1 MLTSKYFIQF
11 ADFMVGLFNR
21 NTALLNT
28 IIRDIDLEL
37 SEKAEIQGWHNVN
50 CKSLGIDKI
59 IEKRLLDYYNT
70 NGREMQLLLD
80 KNSLRFNKYMFK
92 NYIIAK
98 SEQDATKIRLKV
110 LPFNK
115 EINKESEVSID
126 MD

>member
-11 ADFMVGLFNR
+11 ADFMVDLFNR
-21 NTALLNT
+21 NTQLVCDITN
-28 IIRDIDLEL
+28 DIDILL
-37 SEKAEIQGWHNVN
+37 SEKEEIQGWHNVN

-59 IEKRLLDYYNT
+59 IEKRLLDYYNI
-70 NGREMQLLLD
+70 NGKEMQLILD
-80 KNSLRFNKYMFK
+80 KNRLRFNKYKFK

-98 SEQDATKIRLKV
+98 SERDATKIRLKV

-115 EINKESEVSID
+115 EINKSEVN

>member
-11 ADFMVGLFNR
+11 ADFMVNLFNR
-21 NTALLNT
+21 NTQLICDITN
-28 IIRDIDLEL
+28 DIDLKL
-37 SEKAEIQGWHNVN
+37 DNIKTLDIPS
-50 CKSLGIDKI
+50 CKSLGIDTI

-70 NGREMQLLLD
+70 NGKEMQLLLD
-80 KNSLRFNKYMFK
+80 KNSLRFNKYKFK

-115 EINKESEVSID
+115 EINKSEVN

>member
-11 ADFMVGLFNR
+11 ADFMVNLFNR

-28 IIRDIDLEL
+28 ISRDIDL
-37 SEKAEIQGWHNVN
+37 IFDIPRNQVN
-50 CKSLGIDKI
+50 NQDNIKKIKEI
-59 IEKRLLDYYNT
+59 IEKRLLDYYNI
-70 NGREMQLLLD
+70 NGKEMQLILD
-80 KNSLRFNKYMFK
+80 KNSLRFNKYKFK

-98 SEQDATKIRLKV
+98 SGQDATKIRLKV

-115 EINKESEVSID
+115 EINKSEVN

>member
-11 ADFMVGLFNR
+11 ADFMVNLFNR
-21 NTALLNT
+21 NTQLVCDITN
-28 IIRDIDLEL
+28 DIDILL
-37 SEKAEIQGWHNVN
+37 SEKEAIQGWHNVN
-50 CKSLGIDKI
+50 CKSLGIDTI
-59 IEKRLLDYYNT
+59 IEKRLLDYYNI
-70 NGREMQLLLD
+70 NGKEMQLILD
-80 KNSLRFNKYMFK
+80 KNSLRFNKYKFK

-115 EINKESEVSID
+115 EINKSEVN

>member
-98 SEQDATKIRLKV
+98 SERDATKIRL
-110 LPFNK
+110 NQQ
-115 EINKESEVSID
+115 SEVN

>member
-11 ADFMVGLFNR
+11 ADFMVDLFNR
-21 NTALLNT
+21 NTQLVCDITN
-28 IIRDIDLEL
+28 DIDILL
-37 SEKAEIQGWHNVN
+37 SEKEEIQGWHNVN

-59 IEKRLLDYYNT
+59 IEKRLLDYYNI
-70 NGREMQLLLD
+70 NGKEMQLILD
-80 KNSLRFNKYMFK
+80 KNSLRFNKYKFK

-98 SEQDATKIRLKV
+98 SERDATKIRLKV

-115 EINKESEVSID
+115 EINKSEVN

>member
-1 MLTSKYFIQF
+1 MLTRKYFIAF
-11 ADFMVGLFNR
+11 ADFMVNLFNR
-21 NTALLNT
+21 NTQLICDITN
-28 IIRDIDLEL
+28 DIDLKL
-37 SEKAEIQGWHNVN
+37 DNIKTLDIPS

-80 KNSLRFNKYMFK
+80 KNSLRFNKYRFK

-98 SEQDATKIRLKV
+98 SEQDATKIQ
-110 LPFNK
+110 
-115 EINKESEVSID
+115 INKSEVN